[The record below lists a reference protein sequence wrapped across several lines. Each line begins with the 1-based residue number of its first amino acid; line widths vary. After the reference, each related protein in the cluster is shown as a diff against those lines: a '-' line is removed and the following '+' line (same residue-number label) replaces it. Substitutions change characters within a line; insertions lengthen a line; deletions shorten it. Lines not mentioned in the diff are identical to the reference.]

1 MSTPNQQEVNRISEK
16 IFLLLHRMKTICVYC
31 GANAGFDEAYA
42 EAGRAFARGLGAR
55 DLNLVYGAGNV
66 GLMGIIADEALAQGV
81 HVTGV
86 IPGFLKEKE
95 VCHTE
100 IQEVVVTETMH
111 ERKAIMEQRSDAFVA
126 LPGGFGTLDEL
137 AEILTWSQLGLHSK
151 PIALLNVNNY
161 FTPFIQ
167 FADHI
172 MEQGFLKQTNRKL
185 LLDADTI
192 DELFDKIESYTPP
205 PETGK
210 WLNRQ
215 LI

>member
-1 MSTPNQQEVNRISEK
+1 
-16 IFLLLHRMKTICVYC
+16 MKTICVYC
-31 GANAGFDEAYA
+31 GANAGFDETYA

-55 DLNLVYGAGNV
+55 SFNLVYGAGNV
-66 GLMGIIADEALAQGV
+66 GLMGIIADEALTQGV

-86 IPGFLKEKE
+86 IPTFLKEKE

-100 IQEVVVTETMH
+100 IQEVLVTETMH

-137 AEILTWSQLGLHSK
+137 AEVLTWAQLGLHRK
-151 PIALLNVNNY
+151 PIALLNVSNY
-161 FTPFIQ
+161 FTPFIH
-167 FADHI
+167 FVDHI
-172 MEQGFLKQTNRKL
+172 MKEGFLREENRGL
-185 LLDADTI
+185 LIHADSV
-192 DELFDKIESYTPP
+192 DELFNKLDSFTPP

-210 WLNRQ
+210 WIDRQ